1 MSQFFVAFKKYMM
14 YNSYDVMI
22 HMKKGEQM
30 TEEEIKQKEEELKT
44 KEEELKTKEEGLN
57 SKEAELTAKE
67 EDVNKIAENMKK
79 GYEDQITKLKDDYEA
94 RIKTRDDVIGQ
105 LSANKEQTQ
114 PHMSFIEELNAKRE
128 AQNKKW

>member
-1 MSQFFVAFKKYMM
+1 MT
-14 YNSYDVMI
+14 YNSYDDMF

-44 KEEELKTKEEGLN
+44 KEENLT

-67 EDVNKIAENMKK
+67 AELTAKEADVNKITENMKK
-79 GYEDQITKLKDDYEA
+79 GYEEKITNLKNDYEA

-105 LSANKEQTQ
+105 LSAGKEQTQ
-114 PHMSFIEELNAKRE
+114 PHMSIIEELNAKRE

>member
-1 MSQFFVAFKKYMM
+1 
-14 YNSYDVMI
+14 
-22 HMKKGEQM
+22 MKKGETM

-44 KEEELKTKEEGLN
+44 KEENLT

-67 EDVNKIAENMKK
+67 AELTAKEADVNKITENIKK
-79 GYEDQITKLKDDYEA
+79 GYEEKITNLKNDYEA

-105 LSANKEQTQ
+105 LSADNEQKQ
-114 PHMSFIEELNAKRE
+114 PHMSFIEELNAKRD